1 MKRRSGFTLIELLVV
16 ISIIALLI
24 ALLLPA
30 LARAKSL
37 ALRVQCA
44 SNLRQIGIALQ
55 EYANEYRGQYPLS
68 YGGNWPLSSD
78 TQSSLQI
85 PSNGLGV
92 LYYDSFG
99 VDASGNMVNPRPGI
113 FNPTAQG
120 FSMLFSP
127 EPGYI
132 TENTWINPGNY
143 SQFYTSNGILK
154 NWDLFYG
161 YAYWV
166 NRGKDW
172 TQAQDLW
179 NFGGGNPSQTVWTYT
194 PSYDQDPGHVPALNP
209 TSSPGSLLATDMV
222 SFTSPVYVSGGMSG
236 STAAAIGGPAGIP
249 LSNHV
254 TQNNN
259 FLPTGEHELYNGGSV
274 VWQPLSELKP
284 RWSYAGLN
292 FGW

>member
-37 ALRVQCA
+37 ALRIQCA
-44 SNLRQIGIALQ
+44 SNLRQFGIALQ
-55 EYANEYRGQYPLS
+55 EYANEYGGQYPVS
-68 YGGNWPLSSD
+68 YGGFWPMGFNID
-78 TQSSLQI
+78 TNSTYTL
-85 PSNGLGV
+85 PGCGLGL
-92 LYYDSFG
+92 LYYSSFG
-99 VDASGNMVNPRPGI
+99 IVNNAMVNPQPGI
-113 FNPTAQG
+113 FTPNVQG
-120 FSMLFSP
+120 IAMLYSP
-127 EPGYI
+127 EPGLMRANMWTQPSWYNAQGLL
-132 TENTWINPGNY
+132 T
-143 SQFYTSNGILK
+143 
-154 NWDLFYG
+154 NWDSMFG
-161 YAYWV
+161 YVYWV

-179 NFGGGNPSQTVWTYT
+179 NFGGGNPSQTLWTYT

-209 TSSPGSLLATDMV
+209 RSSPGSLLATDVV
-222 SFTSPVYVSGGMSG
+222 SFTNPVYVPGGMFG
-236 STAAAIGGPAGIP
+236 STTANVIGGPAGMPI
-249 LSNHV
+249 SNHV

-274 VWQPLSELKP
+274 VWQPLSELQP
-284 RWSYAGLN
+284 RWSYAGVN